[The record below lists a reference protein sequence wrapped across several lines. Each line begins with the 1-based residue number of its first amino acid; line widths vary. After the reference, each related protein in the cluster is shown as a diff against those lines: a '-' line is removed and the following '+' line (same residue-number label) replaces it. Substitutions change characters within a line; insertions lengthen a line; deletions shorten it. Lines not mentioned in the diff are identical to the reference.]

1 MSVDLTGAA
10 DLHCHFGP
18 DAHRE
23 RSVDAF
29 EAARDAIGAGHRA
42 VVLKS
47 HDFPTASL
55 AWSVQQTVA
64 PERND
69 FLVAGGVC
77 CDREVG
83 GVNPAAV
90 EVALRLGAK
99 IVWLP
104 TLTSRQDFENGVAA
118 RLGLPGPGI
127 SVVDDDDG
135 ELLAETREVL
145 ALVLEHDAVLATGH
159 VSAAEHYAV
168 VRDFARRGKVV
179 LTHAT
184 EDMAGPNLTAEQ
196 CAELADLGA
205 FVELCAMTCIGGLAT
220 RTPAEMAA
228 TIRRVGAERVTLGTD
243 FGQKINPRPA
253 IGLQTYAD
261 ALFAEG
267 LTDAEIR
274 RMACTNPCAL
284 LGLDV

>member
-1 MSVDLTGAA
+1 MSVDLAGAA

-18 DAHRE
+18 DPHRQ

-29 EAARDAIGAGHRA
+29 EAATDALEAGHRA

-47 HDFPTASL
+47 HDFPTAAL
-55 AWSVQQTVA
+55 AWSVQHVVA
-64 PERND
+64 PDRSD
-69 FLVAGGVC
+69 FLVAGGIC

-90 EVALRLGAK
+90 EVALRLGAR

-104 TLTSRQDFENGVAA
+104 TLSSRQDFDNGVAA
-118 RLGLPGPGI
+118 QLGLPGPGI
-127 SVVDDDDG
+127 SVVDDSG
-135 ELLAETREVL
+135 ALLDETREVL
-145 ALVLEHDAVLATGH
+145 ALVREHDAVLATGH
-159 VSAAEHYAV
+159 VSAAEHYEV
-168 VRDFARRGKVV
+168 VREFARTGKVL

-184 EDMAGPNLTAEQ
+184 EDLAGPNLSADQ

-205 FVELCAMTCIGGLAT
+205 WVELCAMTCIGGLAT
-220 RTPAEMAA
+220 RRPDEMAT
-228 TIRRVGAERVTLGTD
+228 TIRRVGVDRVTLGTD

-253 IGLQTYAD
+253 AGLQTYAD
-261 ALFAEG
+261 ALFDCG

-284 LGLDV
+284 LGLDEP